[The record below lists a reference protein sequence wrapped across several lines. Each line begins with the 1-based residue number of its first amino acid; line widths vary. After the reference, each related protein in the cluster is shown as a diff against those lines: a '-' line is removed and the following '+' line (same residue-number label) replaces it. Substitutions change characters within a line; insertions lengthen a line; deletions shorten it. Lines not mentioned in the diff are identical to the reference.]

1 MTIPC
6 ASLIFKTI
14 NINRQNTQ
22 FQKDHQVS
30 LSLLLMFVIRHI
42 KKKKKTLLAHL
53 RPHTFVMIATAQ
65 KKMNRIFIVQK
76 SIESLLSCCRLR
88 IFFRFFSLVQR
99 GESRNE
105 KNKTFNKQKKEKK
118 IAVNEI
124 ELTYSFTAFYSCS
137 SLYLPVSLAFFSSS
151 LFHVFS
157 THKMHRGK
165 KRQTTRQEQ

>member
-1 MTIPC
+1 MCLSHFQNNKYKQTKYTISKGSSGISVSS
-6 ASLIFKTI
+6 ADVRYSA
-14 NINRQNTQ
+14 
-22 FQKDHQVS
+22 HQ
-30 LSLLLMFVIRHI
+30 
-42 KKKKKTLLAHL
+42 KKKKTLLAHL